1 MVNSK
6 MSRLWMA
13 LSYAIPTVFFIVG
26 AMRLKSPKTART
38 GMWWIA
44 MGMIVGVGGTVLL
57 HPDIPWGLTIA
68 VMAIGSGLGVFIA
81 KRVKMTAMPQMVA
94 VFNGMGGGGAA
105 LVALDSLGHFRSLG
119 AFAALI
125 ATITLVIGSIS
136 FSGSSIAFLK
146 LQEWLH
152 GPRLSRTVQAT
163 MTGLGL
169 LLLLSLVS
177 LRIANQPV
185 PGLAI
190 WIMIAAVF
198 EGVMLVIPIG
208 GADMPV
214 VISMLNALT
223 GLAAAATGFLISNNV
238 LIVAGALVGA
248 SGTILTQQMSRAM
261 NRSLRHILFSS
272 LAQSGTGTPGHGD
285 LDGTMIEASH
295 EDVAMLLTYSR
306 NIIVVPGFG
315 LAASRAQQE
324 VRQLMEKLAGHQVGV
339 KFAIHPVAG
348 RMPGHMNVLLAEANI
363 PYDRLFEMDAI
374 NQEFK
379 DADVALVIG
388 ANDVTNPAAK
398 TEPNSPLFGMPVLN
412 VDQAKKV
419 IVLKRGK
426 NPGFSGV
433 DNPLYTRSHTS
444 MLFGDAKD
452 SLGKLI
458 QAIE

>member
-1 MVNSK
+1 MPE
-6 MSRLWMA
+6 LWRT
-13 LSYAIPTVFFIVG
+13 LSYVIPTILFIMG
-26 AMRLKSPKTART
+26 AMRLKTPKTART

-44 MGMIVGVGGTVLL
+44 MGMFIAVGATMAL
-57 HPDIPWGLTIA
+57 HPEIPWGLTLVVMVLGA
-68 VMAIGSGLGVFIA
+68 VGGTLVA

-94 VFNGMGGGGAA
+94 IFNGMGGGAAA
-105 LVALDSLGHFRSLG
+105 LVALATLERPVPLNI
-119 AFAALI
+119 FAGVI
-125 ATITLVIGSIS
+125 ATVTLVIGSIS
-136 FSGSSIAFLK
+136 FTGSSVAFLK
-146 LQEWLH
+146 LQEWLR
-152 GPRLSRTVQAT
+152 GPRLGRTVQA
-163 MTGLGL
+163 GIVSIGFL
-169 LLLLSLVS
+169 LILIMGSLA
-177 LRIANQPV
+177 IAGRRPA
-185 PGLAI
+185 GLAA
-190 WIMIAAVF
+190 WIMVVAAL

-261 NRSLRHILFSS
+261 NRSLGKIVFGSFTQTLGN
-272 LAQSGTGTPGHGD
+272 ANGGEEDSGV
-285 LDGTMIEASH
+285 MIEATH

-324 VRQLMEKLAGHQVGV
+324 VRQLMEKLLDHQVGV
-339 KFAIHPVAG
+339 RFAIHPVAG

-398 TEPNSPLFGMPVLN
+398 SEPSSPLFGMPVLN

-426 NPGFSGV
+426 NPGFAGV
-433 DNPLYTRSHTS
+433 DNPLYTRPNTS

-452 SLGKLI
+452 SLAKLL

>member
-1 MVNSK
+1 MGG
-6 MSRLWMA
+6 SRMHTLWTA
-13 LSYAIPTVFFIVG
+13 LSYGIPTILFIVG
-26 AMRLKSPKTART
+26 AMRLKSPKSART

-44 MGMIVGVGGTVLL
+44 SGMIVAVGSTLALRPG
-57 HPDIPWGLTIA
+57 IPWIPTLL
-68 VMAIGSGLGVFIA
+68 VMAIASGSGILVA

-94 VFNGMGGGGAA
+94 VFNGMGGGAAA
-105 LVALDSLGHFRSLG
+105 LVALATLGRSGALG
-119 AFAALI
+119 LFPALI
-125 ATITLVIGSIS
+125 ATVTLVIGSVS
-136 FSGSSIAFLK
+136 FTGSSIAFLK

-152 GPRLSRTVQAT
+152 GRGLARSLQSAVG
-163 MTGLGL
+163 GLGM
-169 LLLLSLVS
+169 LVLVTLAV
-177 LRIANQPV
+177 LRIAEV
-185 PGLAI
+185 AIPGLGAWVAVVAAI
-190 WIMIAAVF
+190 
-198 EGVMLVIPIG
+198 EGVVLVIPIG

-214 VISMLNALT
+214 VISLLNALT

-248 SGTILTQQMSRAM
+248 SGTMLTQQMSRAM
-261 NRSLRHILFSS
+261 NRSLTHILFGSFS
-272 LAQSGTGTPGHGD
+272 QASGKGGTALVENGVM
-285 LDGTMIEASH
+285 LEASH
-295 EDVAMLLTYSR
+295 EDVAMLLMYSR
-306 NIIVVPGFG
+306 SVIVVPGFG

-324 VRQLMEKLAGHQVGV
+324 VRQLMEKLAAHQVV
-339 KFAIHPVAG
+339 VRFAIHPVAG

-363 PYDRLFEMDAI
+363 PYDLLFEMEAI

-398 TEPNSPLFGMPVLN
+398 TEPSSPLFGMPILN

-426 NPGFSGV
+426 NPGFAGV
-433 DNPLYTRSHTS
+433 DNPLYTRTNTS

>member
-1 MVNSK
+1 
-6 MSRLWMA
+6 
-13 LSYAIPTVFFIVG
+13 
-26 AMRLKSPKTART
+26 
-38 GMWWIA
+38 MWWIA
-44 MGMIVGVGGTVLL
+44 SGMIVAVGSTLAL
-57 HPDIPWGLTIA
+57 HPRIPWVATLV
-68 VMAIGSGLGVFIA
+68 VMAIAAGFGIFVA

-94 VFNGMGGGGAA
+94 VFNGMGGGAAA
-105 LVALDSLGHFRSLG
+105 LVALLTLGRSATLSV
-119 AFAALI
+119 FPALI
-125 ATITLVIGSIS
+125 ATVTLIIGSVS
-136 FSGSSIAFLK
+136 FTGSSIAFLK
-146 LQEWLH
+146 LQEWL
-152 GPRLSRTVQAT
+152 GGLRFRRTMQSVVG
-163 MTGLGL
+163 GLGMIL
-169 LLLLSLVS
+169 LVTLAL
-177 LRIANQPV
+177 LRIV
-185 PGLAI
+185 DVSMLGLGP
-190 WIMIAAVF
+190 WIMVVAAI
-198 EGVMLVIPIG
+198 EGVVLVLPIG

-214 VISMLNALT
+214 VISLLNALT

-261 NRSLRHILFSS
+261 NRSLTHILFGSFSQASS
-272 LAQSGTGTPGHGD
+272 KGHTANGENGVM
-285 LDGTMIEASH
+285 LEASH
-295 EDVAMLLTYSR
+295 EDVAMLLMYSR
-306 NIIVVPGFG
+306 SVIVVPGFG

-324 VRQLMEKLAGHQVGV
+324 VRQLMEKLSAHQVGV
-339 KFAIHPVAG
+339 RFAIHPVAG

-398 TEPNSPLFGMPVLN
+398 SEPSSPLFGMPVLN

-426 NPGFSGV
+426 NPGFAGV
-433 DNPLYTRSHTS
+433 DNPLYTRANTS